1 MASTCS
7 RTPRFVAVRNAN
19 KTLILYLLI
28 DKQTA
33 AVYTPI
39 SIGEVQDQRKAGE
52 KSVGGPCR
60 KAERL
65 ILPGNARKYL

>member
-28 DKQTA
+28 DKQTT

-52 KSVGGPCR
+52 KSVDGKRRG
-60 KAERL
+60 
-65 ILPGNARKYL
+65 